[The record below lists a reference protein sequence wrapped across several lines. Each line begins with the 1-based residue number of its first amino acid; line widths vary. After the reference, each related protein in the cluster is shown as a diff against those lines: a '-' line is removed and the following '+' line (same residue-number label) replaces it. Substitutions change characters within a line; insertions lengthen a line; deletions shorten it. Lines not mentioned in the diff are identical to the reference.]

1 MSSAHLRDVKPFNKT
16 QCLLFFVF
24 EGFLLFSFH
33 FTHKHDIYDRND
45 SKHHEN
51 PLNDKVI
58 INSSKFFFAIT
69 FWIFNRFCSFF
80 FEMLFMSCLFRTFII
95 YYIFFFIF
103 STVHFLVLRL
113 LTQRL
118 RTDLG
123 RSVGVA
129 KATQLVWLN
138 RFTGS
143 QPSNLPHKL
152 WNQKE
157 TQLKICK

>member
-1 MSSAHLRDVKPFNKT
+1 MSNFLCFW
-16 QCLLFFVF
+16 
-24 EGFLLFSFH
+24 GFLLFSFH
-33 FTHKHDIYDRND
+33 FTHNYDIYDRND

-58 INSSKFFFAIT
+58 INSSKFFSAIT
-69 FWIFNRFCSFF
+69 FLIFNQFCSFF
-80 FEMLFMSCLFRTFII
+80 FRNAFYVMSFQNLHNILH
-95 YYIFFFIF
+95 FFIF

-123 RSVGVA
+123 RSVGVT

-152 WNQKE
+152 WNQKD
-157 TQLKICK
+157 TQLEICK